1 MEFKEKKRWVF
12 LGLPLTFTT
21 YTIKEEVLT
30 INEGFLNQRE
40 NDCYMY
46 KIQDVTLNSSLM
58 ERIFGLGTIV
68 CSTGDVTHPRLELLH
83 IKNARA
89 IKEFILEQSEE
100 QRLKR
105 RTLNTQNI
113 GAAPEFDPDD
123 DADEKDGLPP
133 DKRKPVFHKQ
143 GGKPGYVVNVHLS
156 GSAVAGRLKRPT

>member
-83 IKNARA
+83 NKNARA

-123 DADEKDGLPP
+123 DAD
-133 DKRKPVFHKQ
+133 
-143 GGKPGYVVNVHLS
+143 
-156 GSAVAGRLKRPT
+156 

>member
-1 MEFKEKKRWVF
+1 MLFRS
-12 LGLPLTFTT
+12 LTNNDG
-21 YTIKEEVLT
+21 Y
-30 INEGFLNQRE
+30 LNQRE

-123 DADEKDGLPP
+123 DAD
-133 DKRKPVFHKQ
+133 
-143 GGKPGYVVNVHLS
+143 
-156 GSAVAGRLKRPT
+156 

>member
-68 CSTGDVTHPRLELLH
+68 CNTGDVTHPRLELLH

-113 GAAPEFDPDD
+113 GAAPEFEPDD
-123 DADEKDGLPP
+123 DTD
-133 DKRKPVFHKQ
+133 
-143 GGKPGYVVNVHLS
+143 
-156 GSAVAGRLKRPT
+156 

>member
-113 GAAPEFDPDD
+113 GAAPEFDPDN
-123 DADEKDGLPP
+123 DAD
-133 DKRKPVFHKQ
+133 
-143 GGKPGYVVNVHLS
+143 
-156 GSAVAGRLKRPT
+156 

>member
-68 CSTGDVTHPRLELLH
+68 CSTGDVAHPRLELLH

-123 DADEKDGLPP
+123 DAD
-133 DKRKPVFHKQ
+133 
-143 GGKPGYVVNVHLS
+143 
-156 GSAVAGRLKRPT
+156 

>member
-83 IKNARA
+83 IKNARV

-123 DADEKDGLPP
+123 DAD
-133 DKRKPVFHKQ
+133 
-143 GGKPGYVVNVHLS
+143 
-156 GSAVAGRLKRPT
+156 

>member
-12 LGLPLTFTT
+12 LGLPLTFT
-21 YTIKEEVLT
+21 YTIKEEFLT

-100 QRLKR
+100 QHLKR

-123 DADEKDGLPP
+123 DAD
-133 DKRKPVFHKQ
+133 
-143 GGKPGYVVNVHLS
+143 
-156 GSAVAGRLKRPT
+156 

>member
-89 IKEFILEQSEE
+89 IEEFILEQSEE

-123 DADEKDGLPP
+123 DAD
-133 DKRKPVFHKQ
+133 
-143 GGKPGYVVNVHLS
+143 
-156 GSAVAGRLKRPT
+156 

>member
-68 CSTGDVTHPRLELLH
+68 CNTGDVTHPRLELLH

-123 DADEKDGLPP
+123 DAD
-133 DKRKPVFHKQ
+133 
-143 GGKPGYVVNVHLS
+143 
-156 GSAVAGRLKRPT
+156 